1 MLQAARILKSNGT
14 EGEVLMGFRGILPE
28 DIDIEGPV
36 FIYIDGL
43 PVPFFIESFSLKGNS
58 KALVRLVD
66 IHSLQD
72 AEELVGKDVFL
83 DASEYEDEA
92 EDGNLE
98 DLEGWTVIDQ
108 NGNKAGTVSGHEDI
122 PGNPCLYIDTKNGQA
137 MIPLNEDL
145 ILSVENDSRIIRMSI
160 PDGLL

>member
-28 DIDIEGPV
+28 DIDTEGPV

-43 PVPFFIESFSLKGNS
+43 PVPFFIESFSLRGNGR
-58 KALVRLVD
+58 ALVRLVD
-66 IHSLQD
+66 IHNLQD

-92 EDGNLE
+92 EDSGLE
-98 DLEGWTVIDQ
+98 GLEGWTVIDQ
-108 NGNKAGTVSGHEDI
+108 DGKKAGTVSGYEDI
-122 PGNPCLYIDTKNGQA
+122 PGNPCLYIDTENGQA

-145 ILSVENDSRIIRMSI
+145 ILSVENESRIIRMSI

>member
-83 DASEYEDEA
+83 DASEYEDEM
-92 EDGNLE
+92 EDGGLE
-98 DLEGWTVIDQ
+98 GLEGWTVVDQ
-108 NGNKAGTVSGHEDI
+108 NGKKAGTVSGYEDI
-122 PGNPCLYIDTKNGQA
+122 PGNPCLYIDTENGQA
-137 MIPLNEDL
+137 MIPLHEDL
-145 ILSVENDSRIIRMSI
+145 ILSVDNESRTIRFII
-160 PDGLL
+160 PEGLL